1 MSTLKLVAIW
11 GMLAGVA
18 VIARHSP
25 WDFAVGLC
33 TIAAMLPLAMATGE
47 AKPRRVAVPVEAR
60 RRRH

>member
-33 TIAAMLPLAMATGE
+33 TIAAILASAGPP
-47 AKPRRVAVPVEAR
+47 KPKTEHRVSNVHPPP
-60 RRRH
+60 